1 MDNNESWNSQVKF
14 LWDVYKSGK
23 KDNTETAEK
32 HFSDVLKL
40 IISLSTGMLA
50 FIVAIHNKD
59 HPFNISKVA
68 ETILICSFILAIL
81 FAVFAFVSLAVN
93 YKKYADDNHKALR
106 DLYRNTVN
114 NKTDIIKDQI
124 KKNDDEFLNSKD
136 SGWQSLTIFL
146 GILSLCFFIASI
158 FYLLINFMREGIACH

>member
-1 MDNNESWNSQVKF
+1 MDNNESWNLRLKF

-50 FIVAIHNKD
+50 FIVAIHNQD
-59 HPFNISKVA
+59 HHFHISKVD
-68 ETILICSFILAIL
+68 EMILIYSFILAIL
-81 FAVFAFVSLAVN
+81 LAVGSFVSLAVN

-106 DLYRNTVN
+106 DLYKNIVN
-114 NKTDIIKDQI
+114 NKTDIIKNQI
-124 KKNDDEFLNSKD
+124 KKNDDDFLNSKD

-146 GILSLCFFIASI
+146 GILSLSFFIASI
-158 FYLLINFMREGIACH
+158 FYLLINFMREDMACH